1 MKYSVVFWG
10 FITFSHGG
18 VFQALNTIFSIDL
31 LEKGSV
37 TKPYLPKGDGNIL
50 PNPPVKSELTL
61 RFYGRDPSPLLFY
74 QTKEYYFFIYKR
86 FNNIAFRFKLY

>member
-1 MKYSVVFWG
+1 MG
-10 FITFSHGG
+10 E
-18 VFQALNTIFSIDL
+18 FQALNTIFSIDL

-37 TKPYLPKGDGNIL
+37 TNPIFRGDGWKH
-50 PNPPVKSELTL
+50 PVKSELTL
-61 RFYGRDPSPLLFY
+61 RFHGRDPSPLLFY